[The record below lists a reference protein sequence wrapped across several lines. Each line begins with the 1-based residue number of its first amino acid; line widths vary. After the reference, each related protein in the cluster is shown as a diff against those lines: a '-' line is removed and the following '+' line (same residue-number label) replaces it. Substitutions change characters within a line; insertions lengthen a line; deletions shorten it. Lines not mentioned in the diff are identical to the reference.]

1 MIGAEEV
8 LPRSRASCYAQ
19 TLESFAQGESHMKMK
34 NLAVLS
40 VLLAGTVLLGTPRM
54 HAQTTMGGDQATS
67 AATPSGVIDQLLGKV
82 EGEMVP
88 LVEAMPADKFNF
100 APTNG
105 NFTGVRTFEQ
115 QVRHVTSANYSM
127 FGAAA
132 SLKPTDM
139 PDVKTLKTKEQMVQA
154 LKDSFA
160 FAHKAIAT
168 LDTDNALEVVKP
180 VDGIDTR
187 AGIMLFAI
195 IHMNDHFGQL
205 VEYLRMNGIVPPSSL
220 PRSR

>member
-1 MIGAEEV
+1 
-8 LPRSRASCYAQ
+8 
-19 TLESFAQGESHMKMK
+19 MKMK

-40 VLLAGTVLLGTPRM
+40 VLLVGAALLGTPRM
-54 HAQTTMGGDQATS
+54 YAQATMGGDQAAST
-67 AATPSGVIDQLLGKV
+67 ATPAGAIDQLLGNV

-105 NFTGVRTFEQ
+105 NFTGVRTFEE
-115 QVRHVTSANYSM
+115 QVKHVTGANYMM

-132 SLKPTDM
+132 SIKPTDM
-139 PDVKTLKTKEQMVQA
+139 PDMKTLKTKEQMVQA

-168 LDTDNALEVVKP
+168 LDQDNAMEVVKP
-180 VDGIDTR
+180 VDGVDTR

-195 IHMNDHFGQL
+195 IHMNDHFGQM

-220 PRSR
+220 PKSK

>member
-1 MIGAEEV
+1 
-8 LPRSRASCYAQ
+8 
-19 TLESFAQGESHMKMK
+19 MKLK
-34 NLAVLS
+34 NLGLLS
-40 VLLAGTVLLGTPRM
+40 VLVAASALMGTPRM
-54 HAQTTMGGDQATS
+54 HAQAPMAGDQA
-67 AATPSGVIDQLLGKV
+67 AATPAGVIDQLLGKV

-105 NFTGVRTFEQ
+105 NFQGVRTFAQ
-115 QVRHVTSANYSM
+115 QVQHVISANYYM

-168 LDTDNALEVVKP
+168 LDQDNAMETVKP

-187 AGIMLFAI
+187 AGIMVFAI
-195 IHMNDHFGQL
+195 IHMNDHFGQM
-205 VEYLRMNGIVPPSSL
+205 VEYLRMNGIVPPSSQ
-220 PRSR
+220 PKTK